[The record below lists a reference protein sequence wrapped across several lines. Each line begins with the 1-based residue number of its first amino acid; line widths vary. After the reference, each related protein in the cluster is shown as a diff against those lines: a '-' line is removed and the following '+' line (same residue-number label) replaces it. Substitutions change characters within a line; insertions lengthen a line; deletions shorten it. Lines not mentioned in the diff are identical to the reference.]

1 MSKLPQLSSDQNS
14 NQDLINE
21 KNLLKA
27 DNQGCDNKLATQV
40 TKEYVKA
47 DGNCLFNCATLA
59 LQNTVSSP
67 QETREIL
74 ASVILSDPMTFS
86 AAELGKHPEEYVSWL
101 CSGNSAW
108 GGIPELKALA
118 VFF

>member
-1 MSKLPQLSSDQNS
+1 M
-14 NQDLINE
+14 
-21 KNLLKA
+21 NLLKA
-27 DNQGCDNKLATQV
+27 ENYGCDKELATQLTMQWV
-40 TKEYVKA
+40 EP

-59 LQNTVSSP
+59 LQNTVASP
-67 QETREIL
+67 QETRKIL
-74 ASVILSDPMTFS
+74 ASVILSDPETFS

-118 VFF
+118 VFFETEFAVVVINDL